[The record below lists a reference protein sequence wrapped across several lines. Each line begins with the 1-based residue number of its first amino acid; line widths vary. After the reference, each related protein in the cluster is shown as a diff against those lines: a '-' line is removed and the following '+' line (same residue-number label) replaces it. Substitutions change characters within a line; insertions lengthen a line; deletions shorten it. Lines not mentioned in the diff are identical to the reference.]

1 MEISIRQAA
10 LEDAARVSAI
20 LQEAAR
26 WLGDRDVP
34 LWQLDEL
41 STNSITS
48 DLARGLFFI
57 AEDNGEPAGT
67 IGFQLEDPQFW
78 PDIPPGMS
86 TFVHRL
92 AVRRRYAGG
101 IVSSE
106 LLKWA
111 VARTQRLGRQ
121 FLRLDCDAARP
132 RLRAVYE
139 RFGFR
144 HHSDRQ
150 VGPYYVSRYEY
161 AVFPE
166 PLSSF
171 KSAVQPQVPRQDR
184 GKT

>member
-10 LEDAARVSAI
+10 LEDAAKVSAI

-26 WLGDRDVP
+26 WLEDRGAP

-41 STNSITS
+41 SATSITS
-48 DLARGLFFI
+48 DLAGGLFFI

-67 IGFQLEDPQFW
+67 IRFQLEDPQFW

-86 TFVHRL
+86 AFVHRL
-92 AVRRRYAGG
+92 AVRRRHAGG
-101 IVSSE
+101 IVASE

-111 VARTQRLGRQ
+111 AARTRMLGRQ

-132 RLRAVYE
+132 WLRAVYE

-166 PLSSF
+166 LPSSF
-171 KSAVQPQVPRQDR
+171 GSTVQPQVPRKDR